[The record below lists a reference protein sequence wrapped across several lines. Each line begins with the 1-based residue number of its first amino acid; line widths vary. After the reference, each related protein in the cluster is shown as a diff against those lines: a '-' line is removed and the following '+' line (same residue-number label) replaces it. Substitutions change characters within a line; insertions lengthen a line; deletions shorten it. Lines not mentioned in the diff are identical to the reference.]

1 MEFQRD
7 DALAPLHSVEQYA
20 EILPDA
26 PSGYPLAMTGV
37 WRNEEVGG
45 QRITL
50 CLHPDGT
57 LLWCGKTEGKPAEI
71 YMGMGVYTPA
81 AEGDSGILTMAAER
95 IGYARMPWQYELECT
110 WTPSGELLLQ
120 NGDDGGLLPTDQA
133 VVLTQLTE
141 QE

>member
-1 MEFQRD
+1 MSSKLSEWIKLR
-7 DALAPLHSVEQYA
+7 
-20 EILPDA
+20 
-26 PSGYPLAMTGV
+26 SGSDIRA
-37 WRNEEVGG
+37 NEE
-45 QRITL
+45 
-50 CLHPDGT
+50 
-57 LLWCGKTEGKPAEI
+57 LLTDEF
-71 YMGMGVYTPA
+71 
-81 AEGDSGILTMAAER
+81 AER